1 MFYAGHGEYEI
12 MHMILVGMMGMM
24 RNGDF
29 GDDDD
34 EDEDVT
40 GGDDDDYV

>member
-1 MFYAGHGEYEI
+1 
-12 MHMILVGMMGMM
+12 MILVGMSGMM

>member
-1 MFYAGHGEYEI
+1 
-12 MHMILVGMMGMM
+12 MILVGMMGTM